1 MRRQLRK
8 KYNYQPIS
16 GLQIEVGS
24 FSSKLGNK
32 RLFASRSG
40 DIIDYSASRQGFA
53 RSVRPKWRKRMA
65 ISGVVLSTL
74 MGSWY
79 LNQSSASYAPLEDR
93 FHFSIFK
100 TLDFSSFATLLDR
113 FSDSG
118 LSAEDRFNG
127 KTESPAMTHLPLVLP
142 EKNTVALHLRPSTQE
157 QLNKALPLLHLP
169 ALQATPKSAFDTP
182 PLLDIAKEALLRRP
196 QVASEN
202 DWLSVTIK
210 SGDNLSSIF
219 GTYGLSRNDLH
230 QILNLGDIVKE
241 LRWLQPGDQIHIQ
254 RADDGGIEKLVKELD
269 FAREL
274 HIEKTTDS
282 ESGFVS
288 QVHERDVEM
297 RRAHTSGQIEISLF
311 SDGQKAGLTDLQIL
325 QLVKIF
331 GWDIDFALD
340 IQPGDSF
347 SVIFEEF
354 YFNGEKVKTGDIIAA
369 EFVNNNSAYRAVRY
383 TDKSGHTA
391 YYTPEGDSMQKAF
404 LRTPVKVG
412 SISSH
417 FSKNRKHPVLNKI
430 RAHKGVDYAAPTGT
444 PVYATSNGKVTTA
457 SWKNGYGKTI
467 EIQHWD
473 KYSTLYGHL
482 SDYAKDLKVGDKVR
496 QGQVIGY
503 VGSTGLATGPHL
515 HYEFHVDGVHKNPLT
530 VALPKAM
537 PIEAE
542 YRADFKNKTAGL
554 VAQLDRLNNIVAHSG
569 SGAKLQTP

>member
-16 GLQIEVGS
+16 GLQIDVGA
-24 FSSKLGNK
+24 FSSKLSGK
-32 RLFASRSG
+32 RLFASKRSG
-40 DIIDYSASRQGFA
+40 DIIDYSASRQGFT
-53 RSVRPKWRKRMA
+53 RKVRPRWRKRLAVSSVM
-65 ISGVVLSTL
+65 LSTL

-93 FHFSIFK
+93 LHFSIFN
-100 TLDFSSFATLLDR
+100 TLDFSGFANLLDR
-113 FSDSG
+113 FSDNN
-118 LSAEDRFNG
+118 LAAEDGF
-127 KTESPAMTHLPLVLP
+127 KVKIDTPEMTHLPLVLP
-142 EKNTVALHLRPSTQE
+142 EKNSNALHFSSAAQE
-157 QLNKALPLLHLP
+157 KISKALPLLQLP
-169 ALQATPKSAFDTP
+169 ASQSAPKATFDTT
-182 PLLDIAKEALLRRP
+182 PLAQVAKETLLRR
-196 QVASEN
+196 AHEN
-202 DWLSVTIK
+202 SDWLSVTIK

-219 GTYGLSRNDLH
+219 GSHGLSKNDLH
-230 QILNLGDIVKE
+230 QILSLGEMVKE
-241 LRWLQPGDQIHIQ
+241 LRWLQPGQQIHIQ
-254 RADDGGIEKLVKELD
+254 RNDDGGIEKLVKEID

-274 HIEKTTDS
+274 HIEKVP
-282 ESGFVS
+282 ESDQGFVS

-297 RRAHTSGQIEISLF
+297 RRAHTSGHIEMSLF

-340 IQPGDSF
+340 IQPGDRF

-354 YFNGEKVKTGDIIAA
+354 YFNGEKVKTGDILAA
-369 EFVNNNSAYRAVRY
+369 EFINNDQVYRAVRY
-383 TDKSGHTA
+383 SDSSGHTN

-404 LRTPVKVG
+404 LRTPVKIG

-417 FSKNRKHPVLNKI
+417 FDKNRKHPILNKI

-444 PVYATSNGKVTTA
+444 PVYATGNGKVTVVN
-457 SWKNGYGKTI
+457 WKSGYGKTVQ
-467 EIQHWD
+467 IQHGD

-482 SDYAKDLKVGDKVR
+482 SDYAKDLNVGDKVR
-496 QGQVIGY
+496 QGQIIGY

-515 HYEFHVDGVHKNPLT
+515 HYEFHVNGVHKNPLT

-542 YRADFKNKTAGL
+542 YRADFRSKTSAL

-569 SGAKLQTP
+569 SGAKLQIP